1 MACESWAE
9 KLDAYVDGELAEAET
24 RTLGA
29 HLGQCASCAATAVEA
44 VRLKRSV
51 ALAGKQYQPSSE
63 LRQKITQIAQRSQTR
78 TAASWGWKLVLLPA
92 TLVLILSLSTYF
104 FAYRGKARRD
114 RAFGE
119 LADLHVITLASA
131 APVDVLSTDRH
142 TVKPWF
148 EGKIP
153 FSFNLPELQG
163 TEFTLVGG
171 KVAYL
176 AQAPGAHL
184 LYKIRKHEISVF
196 IFQDR
201 GPETASWS
209 SDPTVDFSFMFET
222 WSKNGLRY
230 FVLGDV
236 SAADIDALT
245 KLLRHAE

>member
-1 MACESWAE
+1 MACETWAE
-9 KLDAYVDGELAEAET
+9 KLDAYVDGELPETET

-29 HLGQCASCAATAVEA
+29 HIGQCASCAATAVEA

-51 ALAGKQYQPSSE
+51 ALAGKHYRPSAY
-63 LRQKITQIAQRSQTR
+63 LRQKITQIAHPSHERSS
-78 TAASWGWKLVLLPA
+78 AAWGWKLVFLPA
-92 TLVLILSLSTYF
+92 ALILIISLSTYF

-119 LADLHVITLASA
+119 LADQHVITLASA

-163 TEFTLVGG
+163 TDFTLVGG
-171 KVAYL
+171 KITYL
-176 AQAPGAHL
+176 AQTPGAQL

-201 GPETASWS
+201 ELEMANWS
-209 SDPTVDFSFMFET
+209 SDPAVEFSFTFET
-222 WSKNGLRY
+222 WAKNGLRY
-230 FVLGDV
+230 FVVGDV
-236 SAADIDALT
+236 SPAEIDALS
-245 KLLRHAE
+245 KVLRDSG